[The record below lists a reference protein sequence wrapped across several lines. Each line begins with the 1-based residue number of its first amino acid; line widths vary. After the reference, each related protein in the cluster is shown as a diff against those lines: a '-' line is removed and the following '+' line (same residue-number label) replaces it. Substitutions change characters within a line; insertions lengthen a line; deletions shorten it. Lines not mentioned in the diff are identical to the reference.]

1 MTAQP
6 TDSTEQS
13 KQTRRTFIKA
23 GAGLMG
29 GLALGLGADPLQALA
44 DPDASPAHRPNFIF
58 FLGEG
63 VRNDA
68 FSFMG
73 NSIVETPV
81 QDRLARESMVFQNA
95 FVTNALSV
103 PSRSTFFT
111 GLYSHTHGNV
121 DNQVKTLPKD
131 VPLISDLLRQAGYE
145 VAMFGRA
152 NVDVE
157 DRYWDYYFGFKG
169 WIKYYRPLLREC
181 VAGQWSDAKVHE
193 GYVDDLVTDRAVQWL
208 RQKHD
213 KPFCAFVWFN
223 APHAPFY
230 RPRRLLD
237 LYNGVKIPKPVTFDD
252 DLKDP
257 PYPGKTS
264 AVALANNKIGTDNV
278 GDDDPRTL
286 EEVVK
291 DYYAGVVDNDQNI
304 GRVLDALEKTNT
316 LDDTAVVLTSDHGF
330 FLGEWRM
337 YDKRFMYEPSI
348 RVPLMVRYPRLI
360 KPGIC
365 KETALNVDIVPT
377 MLELAGVTVPPSI
390 QGRSLVPLLTGA
402 TPDDWRK
409 DWLYEYFEW
418 PGEEHVRPHRGI
430 RNERYKLIQFHRVP
444 GFPHLA
450 EEFELYDLQRDP
462 GELVNLYGRPEYES
476 LTRQLKNRLAQLR
489 KETDDHS
496 VNATL

>member
-1 MTAQP
+1 MNTNNPNQ
-6 TDSTEQS
+6 DGQS
-13 KQTRRTFIKA
+13 RRTFIKVGA
-23 GAGLMG
+23 GALG
-29 GLALGLGADPLQALA
+29 GLALAQGSLGSLVTSGD
-44 DPDASPAHRPNFIF
+44 SPGRKPNLIF

-63 VRNDA
+63 VRSDA
-68 FSFMG
+68 LSFAG
-73 NSIVETPV
+73 NPIIQTPV
-81 QDRLARESMVFQNA
+81 QDRLAKESMVFQNA

-103 PSRSTFFT
+103 PSRSTFLT

-121 DNQVKTLPKD
+121 DNQVKPMPQD
-131 VPLISDLLRQAGYE
+131 IPLISDLLHQAGYE
-145 VAMFGRA
+145 VALFGRA

-169 WIKYYRPLLREC
+169 WIKYYRPQLREC
-181 VAGQWSDAKVHE
+181 VAGQWSDAKFYD

-208 RQKHD
+208 QQKHD

-237 LYNGVKIPKPVTFDD
+237 LYNGVKIPKPDTFDD

-264 AVALANNKIGTDNV
+264 ALIQASNKIGTDNL

-291 DYYAGVVDNDQNI
+291 DYYAGIVDNDQNI
-304 GRVLDALEKTNT
+304 GRVLESLDRTNQS
-316 LDDTAVVLTSDHGF
+316 DETAIIHTSDHGF

-360 KPGIC
+360 KPGVC
-365 KETALNVDIVPT
+365 NETALNVDIVPT
-377 MLELAGVTVPPSI
+377 ILELAGLEIPSTI
-390 QGRSLVPLLTGA
+390 QGRSLVPLLRGE
-402 TPDDWRK
+402 TPGDWRK
-409 DWLYEYFEW
+409 DWLYEYFEY
-418 PGEEHVRPHRGI
+418 PGAEHVRPHRGV
-430 RNERYKLIQFHRVP
+430 RNERYKLMHFHKLPR
-444 GFPHLA
+444 FPDLA
-450 EEFELYDLQRDP
+450 DEFELYDLEKDP
-462 GELVNLYGRPEYES
+462 GERVNLYGRPEYEH
-476 LTRQLKNRLAQLR
+476 LTRRLLNRIAELR
-489 KETDDHS
+489 KETGDQTTD
-496 VNATL
+496 ATM